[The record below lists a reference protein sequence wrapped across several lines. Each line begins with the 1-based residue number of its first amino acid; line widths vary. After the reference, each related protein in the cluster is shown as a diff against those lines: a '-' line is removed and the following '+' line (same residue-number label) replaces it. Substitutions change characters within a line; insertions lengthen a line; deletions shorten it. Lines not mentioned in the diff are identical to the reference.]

1 MEVVLD
7 RLGLKD
13 YPLDKV
19 FNYSL
24 ATKINAEL
32 SGMLKTLKVSAPKQ
46 ILLVEELPSA
56 SAAA

>member
-24 ATKINAEL
+24 AQKVNAEL
-32 SGMLKTLKVSAPKQ
+32 NRKSPGGR
-46 ILLVEELPSA
+46 
-56 SAAA
+56 

>member
-1 MEVVLD
+1 MKRHKKTLEVGLD

-24 ATKINAEL
+24 AQKVNPEL
-32 SGMLKTLKVSAPKQ
+32 NRKSAG
-46 ILLVEELPSA
+46 IR
-56 SAAA
+56 